1 MGNPNILGITGQLIC
16 YTLVV
21 WATSFGIDEYGREV
35 MSDNVVDAQQRTD
48 MVREMLQ
55 ELLYLVDLHGVLRK
69 PSWDGARLLL
79 LLLPL
84 AQGNH

>member
-1 MGNPNILGITGQLIC
+1 
-16 YTLVV
+16 
-21 WATSFGIDEYGREV
+21 